1 MIEMMPSVHT
11 GKEHRM
17 SRTLRW
23 GLLSTANINKA
34 LIGPI
39 QASPR
44 SELTAVASRDIER
57 ARVYAAE
64 HGISKAHGSYEALL
78 ADPAIDAIYLSL
90 PNGLHAKWAIQAMQ
104 AGKHVLCEKPLVVSM
119 AEFEQVEAAARA
131 SGMMIFEA
139 FMYLHHPQTRQ
150 ALEMVRSGRLGKVQ
164 LVNSWFNFHLPPDRT
179 ANVRLKADL
188 TGGSAWD
195 VGVYPNSLT
204 ITMLGEGAPV
214 EVWAQQ
220 TIGESGVD
228 VGMIAQLRFAS
239 GAVAQISSG
248 FRTPFREAVYLTGER
263 GILHIHEPW
272 KPGLAGAESVMSLT
286 DLDNR
291 SERILTPAVDPY
303 LCEVQAMEA
312 CVLDGAAP
320 VVSLQDS
327 RNFLRSMLAIY
338 KSARTGQ
345 VVRVGE

>member
-1 MIEMMPSVHT
+1 
-11 GKEHRM
+11 M
-17 SRTLRW
+17 SRNLRW

-44 SELTAVASRDIER
+44 SELAAVASRDLER
-57 ARVYAAE
+57 AREYAAE
-64 HGISKAHGSYEALL
+64 RGIPKAHGSYEALL
-78 ADPAIDAIYLSL
+78 ADPEVDAIYLSL
-90 PNGLHAKWAIQAMQ
+90 PNGLHAEWAIKAMQ

-119 AEFEQVEAAARA
+119 AEFEQVESAALET
-131 SGMMIFEA
+131 GVTIFEA
-139 FMYLHHPQTRQ
+139 FMYLHHSQTRQ
-150 ALEMVRSGRLGKVQ
+150 ALEMVRSGKLGKLQ
-164 LVNSWFNFHLPPDRT
+164 LVNSWFNFFLPPERST
-179 ANVRLKADL
+179 NVRLSSDL

-195 VGVYPNSLT
+195 VGVYPNSVS
-204 ITMLGEGAPV
+204 ITMVGEGAPV

-220 TIGESGVD
+220 TVGESGVD
-228 VGMIAQLRFAS
+228 VAMTAQLRFAG

-248 FRTPFREAVYLTGER
+248 FRTPFRETVYLVGEQ

-272 KPGLAGAESVMSLT
+272 KPGLAGKESVMTLT
-286 DLDNR
+286 DGDGR
-291 SERILTPAVDPY
+291 SATIVTPTTDPY

-320 VVSLQDS
+320 VISLADS

-338 KSARTGQ
+338 ESARTGR
-345 VVRVGE
+345 VVRP

>member
-1 MIEMMPSVHT
+1 
-11 GKEHRM
+11 M
-17 SRTLRW
+17 SRKVRW

-44 SELTAVASRDIER
+44 SELRAVASRDIER
-57 ARVYAAE
+57 ARAYAAE
-64 HGISKAHGSYEALL
+64 RNIPKAHGSYEALL
-78 ADPAIDAIYLSL
+78 ADPEIDAIYLSL
-90 PNGLHAKWAIQAMQ
+90 PNGLHAEWSIKAMK

-119 AEFEQVEAAARA
+119 AEFEQVEAAAHSA
-131 SGMMIFEA
+131 GVTIFEA

-150 ALEMVRSGRLGKVQ
+150 ALELARSGRLGRLQ
-164 LVNSWFNFHLPPDRT
+164 LINSWFNFFLPPERS
-179 ANVRLKADL
+179 ANVRLNADL
-188 TGGSAWD
+188 TGGSGWD
-195 VGVYPNSLT
+195 VGVYPNSLS
-204 ITMLGEGAPV
+204 ITMMGEGAPV

-228 VGMIAQLRFAS
+228 VAMTAQLRFAS

-248 FRTPFREAVYLTGER
+248 FRTPFREAVYLVGER
-263 GILHIHEPW
+263 GILYIQEPW
-272 KPGLAGAESVMSLT
+272 KPGLAGKESVMTLT
-286 DLDNR
+286 DLENH
-291 SERILTPAVDPY
+291 SESIITPAVDPY

-320 VVSLQDS
+320 VVSLADS

-338 KSARTGQ
+338 ESARTGQ
-345 VVRVGE
+345 VVRL

>member
-1 MIEMMPSVHT
+1 
-11 GKEHRM
+11 M
-17 SRTLRW
+17 SRILRW

-57 ARVYAAE
+57 ARAYAAE
-64 HGISKAHGSYEALL
+64 RDIPNAHGSYEALL

-90 PNGLHAKWAIQAMQ
+90 PNGLHAEWAIKAMQ
-104 AGKHVLCEKPLVVSM
+104 VGKHVLCEKPLVVSM
-119 AEFEQVEAAARA
+119 AEFEQVEAAALDTGA
-131 SGMMIFEA
+131 TIFEA

-150 ALEMVRSGRLGKVQ
+150 ALEMVRSGRLGKLQ
-164 LVNSWFNFHLPPDRT
+164 LVNSWFNFFLPPERST
-179 ANVRLKADL
+179 NVRLSAGL

-195 VGVYPNSLT
+195 VGVYPNSLSL
-204 ITMLGEGAPV
+204 TMVGEGAPV

-220 TIGESGVD
+220 TVGESGVD
-228 VGMIAQLRFAS
+228 VAMAAQLRFAS

-248 FRTPFREAVYLTGER
+248 FRTPFREAVYLVGDR
-263 GILHIHEPW
+263 GILQIHEPW
-272 KPGLAGAESVMSLT
+272 KPGLAGNDSVMTLT
-286 DLDNR
+286 DVDGG
-291 SERILTPAVDPY
+291 SETIVTPATDPY

-320 VVSLQDS
+320 VVSLADS

-338 KSARTGQ
+338 ESAHTGQ
-345 VVRVGE
+345 VVRL